1 MSNSQPLSYNYHAHG
16 YAFSGEFRRPIK
28 QVVEVQA
35 GVALPH
41 GGGHGRAHVENFAV
55 NQLVS
60 FARGY
65 SHVSGSQDENK
76 HFSSQVTGVLEK
88 LNILDVVTA
97 DRVVARVCSDHDPAK
112 REGHIIM
119 VGSRFENLRING
131 CEVQVVIDNELF
143 LKHKT
148 YAELA
153 KGVANLKKSGRIADE
168 SNGVVVCS
176 LAKSVKID
184 CPGVEVD
191 GHVVTVPQFG
201 TIYFA
206 EVIASYG
213 TRSICMMRL
222 ELGSPTEAQ
231 ILASGGGSNGTPFP

>member
-1 MSNSQPLSYNYHAHG
+1 MSMPQPLSYHYHAHA
-16 YAFSGEFRRPIK
+16 YAFSGEVRRPIK

-35 GVALPH
+35 GVSLPH
-41 GGGHGRAHVENFAV
+41 AGGHGRAHVENFAV
-55 NQLVS
+55 NQLIS
-60 FARGY
+60 FRHGY
-65 SHVSGSQDENK
+65 AHVSGSQDENE
-76 HFSSQVTGVLEK
+76 HYSSQVTSVLEK

-97 DRVVARVCSDHDPAK
+97 DRVVARVSSDHDPKK

-131 CEVQVVIDNELF
+131 CEVQVDIDNELF

-148 YAELA
+148 HGELA
-153 KGVANLKKSGRIADE
+153 KGVANLKKSGRIASE

-176 LAKSVKID
+176 LAKSIKID

-191 GHVVTVPQFG
+191 GHVVTVAQFG

-206 EVIASYG
+206 EVIASHG
-213 TRSICMMRL
+213 TKSVCMMRL

-231 ILASGGGSNGTPFP
+231 LLASGGGSNGTPFP